1 MKEKLKSIEEGH
13 VRPHQTNPR
22 FEWNTLGTK
31 RQRGF
36 RKRSGRTFV
45 SWNKASCA
53 VDRSLVSASNY
64 LLVLESGQ
72 SSVEKK
78 RKKDGGKKMDG
89 AQEMESRRKKR
100 LAKNVRMNIWSK
112 RYMQK
117 KEEKSKE
124 EDRVVDSRIP
134 NVSF

>member
-1 MKEKLKSIEEGH
+1 
-13 VRPHQTNPR
+13 
-22 FEWNTLGTK
+22 
-31 RQRGF
+31 
-36 RKRSGRTFV
+36 
-45 SWNKASCA
+45 
-53 VDRSLVSASNY
+53 
-64 LLVLESGQ
+64 
-72 SSVEKK
+72 
-78 RKKDGGKKMDG
+78 MDG